1 MALYGGKLGCVAAL
15 REKARDS
22 SLAGIPPRT
31 FEYVYVTVSCLV
43 DFLFSPHFLILAS
56 HAMYM
61 GRDQSASYYFLF
73 VLLYCRFTPR
83 Y

>member
-22 SLAGIPPRT
+22 SLAGIPPWT

-43 DFLFSPHFLILAS
+43 DFLFSTHFLILAS
-56 HAMYM
+56 HAMM
-61 GRDQSASYYFLF
+61 GRSPICKLLF
-73 VLLYCRFTPR
+73 SFRFTLL
-83 Y
+83 

>member
-43 DFLFSPHFLILAS
+43 DFLFSTHFLILAS
-56 HAMYM
+56 HAMM
-61 GRDQSASYYFLF
+61 GHSPICKLLF
-73 VLLYCRFTPR
+73 SFRFTLL
-83 Y
+83 